1 MLAYKFDENIK
12 NQFNRGDRGYVG
24 QKKYGKL
31 ILKNLLLWF
40 QRFLPNVKIQLCYKD
55 MANSILCLDFYIG
68 NRRVIFED
76 FFTIFAYKICNIDVE
91 NIKIVKKMQNK
102 TKYTMDPG

>member
-1 MLAYKFDENIK
+1 
-12 NQFNRGDRGYVG
+12 
-24 QKKYGKL
+24 
-31 ILKNLLLWF
+31 
-40 QRFLPNVKIQLCYKD
+40 